1 MQLENTKYRS
11 TFECAKDLALN
22 KGLTSLSRGFMLT
35 VLRETPACAVYF
47 ASFEHLTNSK
57 KSDDASFWKLL
68 WAGGVAGCLSW
79 IITYPIDSVKTRY
92 QANSSYNSSIGCAIE
107 FYKNEGFK
115 GLWRGLTVALVRSFP
130 NNAACLATVTMVDR
144 HFKK

>member
-57 KSDDASFWKLL
+57 KSDDAPFWKLF
-68 WAGGVAGCLSW
+68 WGSGVAGCLSW
-79 IITYPIDSVKTRY
+79 VVTYP
-92 QANSSYNSSIGCAIE
+92 SIQL
-107 FYKNEGFK
+107 KPDFK
-115 GLWRGLTVALVRSFP
+115 QIVLIIPLCDMP
-130 NNAACLATVTMVDR
+130 
-144 HFKK
+144 